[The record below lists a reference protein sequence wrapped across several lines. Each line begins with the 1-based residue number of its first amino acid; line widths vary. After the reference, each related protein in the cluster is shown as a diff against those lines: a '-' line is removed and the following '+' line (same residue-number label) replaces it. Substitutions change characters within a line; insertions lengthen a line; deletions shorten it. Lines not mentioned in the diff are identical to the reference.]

1 MRVYSHFSSMSIFGY
16 DAIGKCVIWKLN
28 LTGLVNI
35 NFHRRMTLEISMRV
49 ACSRQGRF
57 ERRILFGQ
65 AEQSCVL
72 PVACGRSMCSRMS
85 CQVVEGICVRMDQ
98 EPSRHLEV

>member
-1 MRVYSHFSSMSIFGY
+1 
-16 DAIGKCVIWKLN
+16 VIWKLN

>member
-35 NFHRRMTLEISMRV
+35 NFHRRMTLEISKRV
-49 ACSRQGRF
+49 ACSTRRGRL
-57 ERRILFGQ
+57 ERRMLFG
-65 AEQSCVL
+65 
-72 PVACGRSMCSRMS
+72 
-85 CQVVEGICVRMDQ
+85 
-98 EPSRHLEV
+98 